1 MNRQIIPRRTFLY
14 VVVVLR
20 REFIP
25 IACLQNANAKIVF
38 ESWLIINEAYY
49 IMIAKNGREGF
60 YAMYTI
66 SKESKTKSEWE

>member
-1 MNRQIIPRRTFLY
+1 MRWLKKKEKIGIRHITSGTWYKENKNKNMNRQIIPRRTFLY

-38 ESWLIINEAYY
+38 ESWLIINEA
-49 IMIAKNGREGF
+49 
-60 YAMYTI
+60 
-66 SKESKTKSEWE
+66 